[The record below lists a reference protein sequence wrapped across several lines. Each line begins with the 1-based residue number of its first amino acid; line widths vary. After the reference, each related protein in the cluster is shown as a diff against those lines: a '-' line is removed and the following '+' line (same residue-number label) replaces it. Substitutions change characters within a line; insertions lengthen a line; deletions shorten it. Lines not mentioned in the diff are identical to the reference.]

1 MDATATAAVPA
12 ARPTCGADGDAPRV
26 TAQGKPARNRRSRR
40 PADAEAANRTAA
52 KAQAEAT
59 AVAEIEARHRCR
71 HTRPAALV
79 QRQFPTVRT
88 VR

>member
-12 ARPTCGADGDAPRV
+12 ARPTCV
-26 TAQGKPARNRRSRR
+26 IAQGKPARNQRSRR
-40 PADAEAANRTAA
+40 PAGAEAATRTAA
-52 KAQAEAT
+52 KAQAEAA
-59 AVAEIEARHRCR
+59 AVAEIAARRRCR